1 MLGEQE
7 LHAGGRPQ
15 NRLHDVTGIELP
27 PKLCDLGISLMQSH
41 RWQLSASVLGEQVTA
56 GNPQFFDDQRIV
68 TPKLKDLGISEVQ
81 SHRWQLSASV
91 PGERDTEL
99 HPVSRE
105 RLLPEGGRPKLSHD
119 VIVSPKL
126 NELGISLMQSHRW
139 QLSASVSR

>member
-1 MLGEQE
+1 MLGEME
-7 LHAGGRPQ
+7 LRDGGDASKA
-15 NRLHDVTGIELP
+15 RLHDVTELP
-27 PKLCDLGISLMQSH
+27 PKLCDLGITKM
-41 RWQLSASVLGEQVTA
+41 
-56 GNPQFFDDQRIV
+56 
-68 TPKLKDLGISEVQ
+68 Q

-126 NELGISLMQSHRW
+126 NELGISLMQSYRW